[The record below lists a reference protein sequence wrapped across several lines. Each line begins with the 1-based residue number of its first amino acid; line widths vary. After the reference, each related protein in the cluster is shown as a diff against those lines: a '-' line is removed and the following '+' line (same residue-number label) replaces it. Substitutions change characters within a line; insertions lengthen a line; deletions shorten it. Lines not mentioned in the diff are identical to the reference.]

1 MSLQSLTIQHI
12 LIGAECGGCE
22 RNSYFLCKYLH
33 DTRHSI
39 IVLGERGPMTERW
52 EALGT
57 PTRHLNILNEPR
69 LLRTRKLR
77 EALLHMRSD
86 GVIIWHGMVELPILL
101 HVLPLDCGPVLV
113 HGGNP
118 AHTMTW
124 GTNWRYLLAEWLWP
138 PRHNAMYVCCSSYV
152 LRSFDSSHYLR
163 RFRRCVITN
172 GIDEA
177 ASASLHS
184 PRPLPSGVGEI
195 VIGMLARLDLIKDH
209 VTLIRALTEVKK
221 TFPGVR
227 LEIAGDGEQ
236 AGPLRA
242 LALELGLAAQV
253 KFLGM
258 VSDVFA
264 LLPSWD
270 IFAYATTPREGF
282 GNAVAEALMCGLP
295 VILSDTGPMR
305 EVCGSGTEATA
316 VYVPP
321 FDPVALAAALITL
334 VSDLPRRR
342 DLASRGRQRAMNELH
357 ARVFAERYAQ
367 LLASER
373 RIPSPT

>member
-1 MSLQSLTIQHI
+1 MKQL
-12 LIGAECGGCE
+12 A
-22 RNSYFLCKYLH
+22 
-33 DTRHSI
+33 
-39 IVLGERGPMTERW
+39 
-52 EALGT
+52 
-57 PTRHLNILNEPR
+57 PR
-69 LLRTRKLR
+69 CT
-77 EALLHMRSD
+77 
-86 GVIIWHGMVELPILL
+86 
-101 HVLPLDCGPVLV
+101 
-113 HGGNP
+113 
-118 AHTMTW
+118 
-124 GTNWRYLLAEWLWP
+124 
-138 PRHNAMYVCCSSYV
+138 
-152 LRSFDSSHYLR
+152 
-163 RFRRCVITN
+163 
-172 GIDEA
+172 
-177 ASASLHS
+177 
-184 PRPLPSGVGEI
+184 
-195 VIGMLARLDLIKDH
+195 ARDLDLIKDH